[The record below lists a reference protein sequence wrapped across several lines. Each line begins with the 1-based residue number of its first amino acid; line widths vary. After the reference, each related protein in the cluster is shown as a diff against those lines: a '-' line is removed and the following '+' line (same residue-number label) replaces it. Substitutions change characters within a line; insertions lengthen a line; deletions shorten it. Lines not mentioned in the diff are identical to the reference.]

1 MAGKA
6 SVVVPQTRQGSTVVA
21 LCDIHPIDEQ
31 QQMVAAC

>member
-21 LCDIHPIDEQ
+21 LYDDRPINE